1 MCRRTNN
8 IIISYK
14 KRFHINQTTEL
25 KRSEMKIEDIVFNPN
40 CCIDSGILELSRYE
54 MLKSIEIGDDC
65 FESVKTFK
73 MDGLNRLKSL
83 KIGKNSFTEK
93 RNDFGK
99 NESKSFHI
107 LNCKSLESIE
117 IGDYSFSDFEY
128 GLNIFLYSN
137 FASFNSNNSIFL
149 FHYVTSVIHMSIILI
164 YVLRLE

>member
-1 MCRRTNN
+1 
-8 IIISYK
+8 
-14 KRFHINQTTEL
+14 
-25 KRSEMKIEDIVFNPN
+25 MKIEDIVFNPN

-117 IGDYSFSDFEY
+117 IGDYSFSDFGVRIEY
-128 GLNIFLYSN
+128 LP
-137 FASFNSNNSIFL
+137 L
-149 FHYVTSVIHMSIILI
+149 F
-164 YVLRLE
+164 